1 MCSLSPNYNYTAFCN
16 LFSCRI
22 ERVCVKTLRDGKPS
36 FGQSETAQAALAWF
50 GYFLNLFNLTPVGML
65 E

>member
-1 MCSLSPNYNYTAFCN
+1 LQSI
-16 LFSCRI
+16 SCRI
-22 ERVCVKTLRDGKPS
+22 EGVCVKTLQDGKPS
-36 FGQSETAQAALAWF
+36 FGQSETVQAALAWF

>member
-1 MCSLSPNYNYTAFCN
+1 LQSISR
-16 LFSCRI
+16 RI
-22 ERVCVKTLRDGKPS
+22 ERVCVKALQAGKRP

-65 E
+65 K

>member
-1 MCSLSPNYNYTAFCN
+1 LQSI
-16 LFSCRI
+16 SCRI
-22 ERVCVKTLRDGKPS
+22 EGVCVKTLQDGKPS
-36 FGQSETAQAALAWF
+36 FGQSETAQVALAWF